1 MKQLWRSR
9 YRRIHRRRRVRLII
23 LVLILVG
30 AWFMFAKPHVTNA
43 QVKPISLALQPPKVE
58 GETYWSGDA
67 TVEEGH
73 VIDGDLVVYSGEV
86 TVQDGGKVNGSII
99 DYSGDVTVEEGGLV
113 TGDLTAWS
121 GSVRVDGTINGS
133 IAAWSG
139 DVSLGESAVI
149 KGDVSAMSG
158 SIERED
164 GTTINGSVV
173 QGPGFKWPGLVNPFS
188 QFGEA
193 QVTAPNAA
201 AAPELS
207 QAPQAPE
214 IQFQVRNPE
223 TNPVQRFVAFILRLF
238 GAVFFSAL
246 AALLTALVFNVRP
259 ELVARIR
266 RNLNEQPVY
275 AAVAGAVINVPLLL
289 VSGLLFVTFCLAPLA
304 LPPLL
309 LLLALNLMGVTGIAQ
324 IAGERLTKA
333 LNLKLEPL
341 FVVGLGAFAVVGAL
355 SMLWAFGGCFR
366 GIAWLAGFVGGSMGV
381 GAFVMPWVKNFG
393 NTASPF
399 TGGTPSSPTPAPL
412 APVDVKIGG
421 NSTPPS
427 PVSEVQAPQAP
438 QTPVVALSPE
448 QVEEIASTPVQ
459 PHEAEVPPA
468 PVEEAAPESTAQAE
482 PYQSISMAPPTPD
495 DFTIIKGIG
504 QVLDRRL
511 KEAGILTFAQL
522 AELTPERMAEIF
534 DRPLPWILEDDIP
547 GQARYFASKQ

>member
-9 YRRIHRRRRVRLII
+9 YHRVHRRRRGRLIV
-23 LVLILVG
+23 LVLILLG
-30 AWFMFAKPHVTNA
+30 AWFVFAKPHVTNA
-43 QVKPISLALQPPKVE
+43 QMKPVLPALQPPKVE

-67 TVEEGH
+67 TVEDGH

-86 TVQDGGKVNGSII
+86 TVEDGGRVNGSLI

-139 DVSLGESAVI
+139 DISLGESAVI

-164 GTTINGSVV
+164 GTTVNGSVV

-188 QFGEA
+188 QFGVA
-193 QVTAPNAA
+193 QVTAPSAA
-201 AAPELS
+201 AAPEL
-207 QAPQAPE
+207 PQAPRSPE
-214 IQFQVRNPE
+214 VQLQVRNDPVN
-223 TNPVQRFVAFILRLF
+223 NPVRGFVAFVLRLF

-309 LLLALNLMGVTGIAQ
+309 LLLVLNLIGVTGIAQ

-366 GIAWLAGFVGGSMGV
+366 GIAWLVGFVGGSMGV
-381 GAFVMPWVKNFG
+381 GAFLMPWVKNFG
-393 NTASPF
+393 NSASTF
-399 TGGTPSSPTPAPL
+399 AGGTPSSPAPTPL
-412 APVDVKIGG
+412 APVDVQIGG
-421 NSTPPS
+421 SSIPPTP
-427 PVSEVQAPQAP
+427 PVSETQPSEAPA
-438 QTPVVALSPE
+438 VDLSPA

-459 PHEAEVPPA
+459 PEAEAVPA
-468 PVEEAAPESTAQAE
+468 PVVETASESTAQAE
-482 PYQSISMAPPTPD
+482 PYQSIAMAATTAD
-495 DFTIIKGIG
+495 DFTAIKGIG

-522 AELTPERMAEIF
+522 ADLAPERMAEIF
-534 DRPLPWILEDDIP
+534 DRPLTWILEDDIP